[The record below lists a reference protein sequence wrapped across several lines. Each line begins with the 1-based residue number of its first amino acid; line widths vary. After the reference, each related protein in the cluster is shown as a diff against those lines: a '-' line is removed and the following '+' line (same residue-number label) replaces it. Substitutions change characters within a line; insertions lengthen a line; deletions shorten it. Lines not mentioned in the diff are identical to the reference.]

1 MSSPQLLMAPP
12 VMLPDD
18 DLLVEVVCLIP
29 KAALAAYYIGL
40 AAPRRSYDA
49 H

>member
-1 MSSPQLLMAPP
+1 VIFIAPNEPHQL
-12 VMLPDD
+12 VNDGD
-18 DLLVEVVCLIP
+18 VLVEVVCLIP

-49 H
+49 L